1 MSKES
6 REALA
11 RYTAAMDEM
20 AAAEADLAE
29 AFGPEGATILREALS
44 DAYGA
49 GVESPDGAPRPKRSA
64 QSGRPSR
71 ARKGCGSKR
80 VIEFAYKSPAYRAA
94 AFRLNL
100 GTQHGKRVWLTEDEI
115 PKVRVENSR
124 YATERRQ
131 AAD

>member
-1 MSKES
+1 MSKS

-20 AAAEADLAE
+20 AAAEADLTE

-49 GVESPDGAPRPKRSA
+49 GVESPAGAPRSTPEYQR
-64 QSGRPSR
+64 GRPSR
-71 ARKGCGSKR
+71 ARKGCGSNR

-100 GTQHGKRVWLTEDEI
+100 GTQHGKRVWLTEEEI
-115 PKVRVENSR
+115 PKVRVENNR
-124 YATERRQ
+124 YAAERRK
-131 AAD
+131 AAN